1 MIEGL
6 EKLLAKGT
14 DSAEL
19 RFGLGSAYL
28 KQGELDQAI
37 EHLTR
42 CVEHKPDYSAAWKLL
57 GKAYLKSDQSQQ
69 ALESYQRGI
78 SVAEAQGDVQAV
90 REMRVFLKRLQRDN
104 L

>member
-28 KQGELDQAI
+28 KQNQLQQAI

-42 CVEHKPDYSAAWKLL
+42 CVEQKPDYSAGWKLL
-57 GKAYLKSDQSQQ
+57 GKAYFKAEQPQQ
-69 ALESYQRGI
+69 AMDSYQQGI
-78 SVAEAQGDVQAV
+78 RVAEAQGDVQAV
-90 REMRVFLKRLQRDN
+90 KEMQVFLKRLQR
-104 L
+104 